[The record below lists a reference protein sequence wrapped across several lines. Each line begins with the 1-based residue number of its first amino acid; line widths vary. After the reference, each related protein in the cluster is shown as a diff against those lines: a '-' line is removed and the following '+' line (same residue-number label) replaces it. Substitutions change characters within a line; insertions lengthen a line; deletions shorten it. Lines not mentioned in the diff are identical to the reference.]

1 MSGAGDE
8 KGSRTYIDRIMDARP
23 PAPATTPGPLRLTEG
38 GGCMSLFGLPFLAA
52 GVFLVGAATGAVPFE
67 NAGELPRWAPG
78 VFLAMGAVFGAV
90 GGTLALGRRWTT
102 LDRSRKT
109 LVREWGLVVPMRSE
123 ERWIGD
129 HEAVVLHREEG
140 DSDSAD
146 TWPVALRTRSAGE
159 LPLSSG
165 TDYAAARAKAEA
177 VARYLGVP
185 LVDATTPRPS
195 EAAIG
200 RVGASLGERLRDGDE
215 AAPDFPRPVRPR
227 SQVTEHRGSAE
238 IVLPA
243 PPFARGRLVLVAAT
257 GGVFAWAA
265 PGILRFFEATGT
277 PGGVQVAAL
286 GFIAFVFVVVPV
298 AGALGD
304 LLRSVRGG
312 TVVTVSPEGIV
323 IEERGAWRSRFTRI
337 AAEDV
342 LGLDHATTDDAMA
355 EAWAEGR
362 RRVGSRQR
370 APASGPTPPPTPS
383 SNPPIPG
390 GREPGWARAVRRLV
404 PSKGVIVKTRSGLV
418 PLGAGLPDDEVRWLH
433 GVVARGLG
441 GS

>member
-1 MSGAGDE
+1 
-8 KGSRTYIDRIMDARP
+8 
-23 PAPATTPGPLRLTEG
+23 
-38 GGCMSLFGLPFLAA
+38 MSLFGLPFLAA
-52 GVFLVGAATGAVPFE
+52 GAFLVGAATGAVPFE
-67 NAGELPRWAPG
+67 NADEIPRWAPA
-78 VFLAMGAVFGAV
+78 VFLSMGAVFGAV
-90 GGTLALGRRWTT
+90 GGALALGRRWTT

-109 LVREWGLVVPMRSE
+109 LVREWGLLVPMRSE

-129 HEAVVLHREEG
+129 HEAVVLGRKEG

-146 TWPVALRTRSAGE
+146 TWPVVLRTRSGE
-159 LPLSSG
+159 ALPISGG
-165 TDYAAARAKAEA
+165 TDFAAARAQAES

-195 EAAIG
+195 ETAAG
-200 RVGASLGERLRDGDE
+200 RLGASLRDRLRDGDE
-215 AAPDFPRPVRPR
+215 EAPDFPRPVRPR
-227 SQVTEHRGSAE
+227 SQVTQHRGSAE
-238 IVLPA
+238 IALPA
-243 PPFARGRLVLVAAT
+243 PPFARSRLVMAAAS

-286 GFIAFVFVVVPV
+286 GFIASVFVVIPV

-312 TVVTVSPEGIV
+312 TLVTVSPEGIV

-337 AAEDV
+337 AAGDV
-342 LGLDHATTDDAMA
+342 LGLDHGTTDDAMA

-362 RRVGSRQR
+362 RRVASRRRDQR
-370 APASGPTPPPTPS
+370 SARTPPPTASSTPPS
-383 SNPPIPG
+383 PV

-404 PSKGVIVKTRSGLV
+404 PSKGVLVKTRSGLV
-418 PLGAGLPDDEVRWLH
+418 ALGAGLPDDEVRWLH
-433 GVVARGLG
+433 GVVARGLVG
-441 GS
+441 D